1 MLSNNT
7 VFLKGHT
14 SCIPSDKPDP
24 MPVIWY
30 SNSITIL
37 HFSKLLNHARYNNMV
52 EVISVANVEQ
62 WYTTQCEWTS
72 RFTVHY
78 LRWRLPPFMRQCWGL
93 PHRLAQSMSLQ
104 GWGKL
109 VNAALLS
116 LINEVCVNAA
126 LPSAQVNSSAPLVCR
141 HDRATREAG
150 RVGLVGRDRGRK
162 LLSVT

>member
-1 MLSNNT
+1 M
-7 VFLKGHT
+7 
-14 SCIPSDKPDP
+14 D
-24 MPVIWY
+24 
-30 SNSITIL
+30 
-37 HFSKLLNHARYNNMV
+37 
-52 EVISVANVEQ
+52 
-62 WYTTQCEWTS
+62 
-72 RFTVHY
+72 FTVHGSLSAVTPAPFHASM
-78 LRWRLPPFMRQCWGL
+78 LRPASQAGPKYESAGV
-93 PHRLAQSMSLQ
+93 
-104 GWGKL
+104 GKL